1 MKEADNGADSSDDFV
16 PGKASSGKGPKKGR
30 GRPKK
35 ILMAAA
41 LPPNRAEVEQRRQRE
56 KESKAALAKAKKEAA
71 EKAKKAKKEAAD
83 RRKTA
88 HPSQLPGRLVPNP
101 KTVAERRDNSRFLQA
116 FNVGH
121 NDDLFGKGVSRGAAD
136 DWQQQPKSGKATK
149 KAAAGNG
156 SKLADGILNELF
168 DSDSEN
174 DLSIHSSRTPIGKYL
189 ERGSKTPVPEADDE
203 DPHLDFEDRGAVAGP
218 SGFMANAYIHRKLEE
233 KKKTERR
240 KRKLHSLT
248 SMGPSILSPGST
260 EGRMTLREEE
270 PRPPTK
276 SIMKRRATEIRLEEP
291 ISKIMHQME
300 SSQRS
305 EDGSS
310 TSSDRRDEYFN
321 DSREGSEHLSEIRAI
336 SKKISAGGSRGAT
349 IVSRKNR

>member
-16 PGKASSGKGPKKGR
+16 PGKVSSGKGPKKGR

-41 LPPNRAEVEQRRQRE
+41 LPPDRAEVEQRRQRE

-189 ERGSKTPVPEADDE
+189 ERGSKTPLPEADDE

-248 SMGPSILSPGST
+248 STGPSILSPGST

-305 EDGSS
+305 EDGCS

-336 SKKISAGGSRGAT
+336 SKKISAGSRGAT